1 MLCARLSFRT
11 KKVLRFPSEH
21 LFEYKLT
28 GQNRVIGQNGLIK
41 TALQIDK
48 YTIRNDPARFYTA
61 KHLFYGLF
69 IL

>member
-1 MLCARLSFRT
+1 MW
-11 KKVLRFPSEH
+11 VM
-21 LFEYKLT
+21 
-28 GQNRVIGQNGLIK
+28 GQNVLIK

-48 YTIRNDPARFYTA
+48 YTIRKDPARFYT

>member
-21 LFEYKLT
+21 LFEYKL
-28 GQNRVIGQNGLIK
+28 IGQNGLIK